1 MKITYIGHA
10 CFLIEDNAGHTLV
23 TDPYKSGY
31 VPGLA
36 DHNVTAD
43 EVICSHGHGDH
54 NDSEGVRKPFETWD
68 GRFDIKTVHTFHDDV
83 GGAAR
88 GRNDISIINVDG
100 LRIVHMGDIGC
111 ELTESQLDDLRN
123 CDVLMIPVG
132 GFFTIDA
139 RQACEMTMKI
149 DPKVVIPMH
158 FRGKTF
164 GYDEI
169 STNEE
174 FIQLITS
181 EGSRRIIKDT
191 SVIEKIPD
199 DKCMFALDPAKA

>member
-1 MKITYIGHA
+1 MKITFIGHA

-31 VPGLA
+31 VPGLS

-43 EVICSHGHGDH
+43 EVVCSHDHGDH
-54 NDSEGVRKPFETWD
+54 NDSEGVRKPSAVWD
-68 GRFDIKTVHTFHDDV
+68 GRFDIKTVQTFHDDV
-83 GGAAR
+83 RGAAR
-88 GRNDISIINVDG
+88 GRNNISIINVDG
-100 LRIVHMGDIGC
+100 MKIVHMGDIGC
-111 ELTESQLDDLRN
+111 ELTDSQLDELRN

-139 RQACEMTMKI
+139 RQAYEMTVKI

-158 FRGKTF
+158 FRGKTY

-174 FIQLITS
+174 FVRLVAAEGNRKIITNS
-181 EGSRRIIKDT
+181 
-191 SVIEKIPD
+191 SVIGEIPG
-199 DKCMFALDPAKA
+199 DKCLFVPDPARA